1 MSLKARFRGVIR
13 YQTGPPAIFLLIL
26 SRSERA
32 GEFFWQR
39 RCGRSWKRHDW
50 RIVAS
55 VAPPKALGETAA

>member
-32 GEFFWQR
+32 GEFF
-39 RCGRSWKRHDW
+39 GN
-50 RIVAS
+50 VAA
-55 VAPPKALGETAA
+55 VEGLEGAFPCHFFGGAGVPKVNR